1 MIVRDGGAPRSDVAA
16 ADDLAKGVDGKGRR
30 SVRSGKKVRVHFE
43 RGARLDLRTLVHTV
57 RPDDLLRARHAPCG
71 RAVREHDVHG
81 LNARPVFPSPDLED
95 AAAPADFLF
104 LWRERHRFVALPLR
118 AVPERPRR
126 GIEFEFVPV
135 LCVGDGFRALDEVKA
150 QVQRVPTKDVPH
162 ARPAYDD
169 HRASRLLGDRLQ
181 PRRGHLARGA
191 DGEAVSR
198 DEEGLPR
205 VNARAKARHEIPE
218 GAFLPALVQRGEA
231 LGDAILGGRDL
242 VGVDG
247 VALLPGTLGVPKDE
261 RASAHRALAH
271 RIPRAM

>member
-1 MIVRDGGAPRSDVAA
+1 MEKRGGYYEQSGCLRDMIQNHTMQLLALTAMEPPGSLDAEAMRDE
-16 ADDLAKGVDGKGRR
+16 
-30 SVRSGKKVRVHFE
+30 KVKVLKAIQPLTI
-43 RGARLDLRTLVHTV
+43 G
-57 RPDDLLRARHAPCG
+57 
-71 RAVREHDVHG
+71 
-81 LNARPVFPSPDLED
+81 
-95 AAAPADFLF
+95 PADFLF

-135 LCVGDGFRALDEVKA
+135 LCVCDGFRALDEVKA

-247 VALLPGTLGVPKDE
+247 VALLSGTLGVPE
-261 RASAHRALAH
+261 NQRAAAYGSLAH